1 MDFCTKLLNIE
12 DRRTQRLHDLASD
25 GGFVALKRAAEDR
38 GTEKQKKDVKNL
50 LSSRRLLLK
59 DDGGGGDNWNYKT
72 CKTAVK
78 TSSATIQQLVFFQ
91 AGCHLVAYHHSVV
104 IPYTMSTESKPN
116 FLLL

>member
-38 GTEKQKKDVKNL
+38 GTEKQKKDVKNQ

-78 TSSATIQQLVFFQ
+78 TSSATIQHLVFSGWMPFLSPNQ
-91 AGCHLVAYHHSVV
+91 PCQSTAGIEDVY
-104 IPYTMSTESKPN
+104 
-116 FLLL
+116 